1 MNSMKRDGFLFVL
14 FCSLFSTLAF
24 GQGETVNASYT
35 LPDSAFA
42 GIPFEIGLNLNR
54 GNIEGIARIQ
64 QEWPLGF
71 SVNEVEN
78 AGAIFSM
85 SKSQLQFLWIT
96 LPKSQELN
104 IRFEVTV
111 HKEYSGN
118 IEIPLVF
125 IYLKDDVR
133 KEITLPSLKMTIH
146 GKGNRTFENIKT
158 TNKPAETLAQVVPN
172 KPLQERPIESAT
184 KAEKPTQSDKK
195 STLTKEKATPPK
207 VEQVKKKENIT
218 ESSKTDSLSQNKSQT
233 SKQTAIT
240 PSANL
245 EASNKKS
252 SNTDTKKKGETPSSS
267 TAVSVISFKIQL
279 AALPQKSALTTIAK
293 EFEIS
298 EKEISEEKHNGLFK
312 YTYGEFPTLV
322 EARKK
327 MNANKQMKSKSFVAG
342 YRNGLRI
349 DLEEAIRLSKTK

>member
-1 MNSMKRDGFLFVL
+1 MNSKKHDGFLIVL
-14 FCSLFSTLAF
+14 FISLFTSFAF
-24 GQGETVNASYT
+24 GQVESVNASYT

-42 GIPFEIGLNLNR
+42 GIPFKVGLNLTR
-54 GNIEGIARIQ
+54 GDIEGIARIQ
-64 QEWPLGF
+64 QDWPLGF

-104 IRFEVTV
+104 IRFEVTAN
-111 HKEYSGN
+111 KEYSGA
-118 IEIPLVF
+118 IEIPMVF

-133 KEITLPSLKMTIH
+133 KEISLPSLKMTIH

-158 TNKPAETLAQVVPN
+158 TNKPTETIVQVVPN
-172 KPLQERPIESAT
+172 KPIQEKQIDQVT
-184 KAEKPTQSDKK
+184 IAEKSTKSDKK
-195 STLTKEKATPPK
+195 STISKEKSTPPK
-207 VEQVKKKENIT
+207 AEQIKKKESIT
-218 ESSKTDSLSQNKSQT
+218 TSIKTDSLSQNKSQT
-233 SKQTAIT
+233 SKQTAII
-240 PSANL
+240 PPANL
-245 EASNKKS
+245 ETSNKKS

-267 TAVSVISFKIQL
+267 SAVSVISFKIQL

-293 EFEIS
+293 EFEIT

-322 EARKK
+322 DARKK

-349 DLEEAIRLSKTK
+349 DLEEAIRLSKIK

>member
-1 MNSMKRDGFLFVL
+1 MNSMKRGRF
-14 FCSLFSTLAF
+14 SLFLCFCLFTSFVF
-24 GQGETVNASYT
+24 GQAETVDASYT

-42 GIPFEIGLNLNR
+42 GIPFEIGLKINR

-104 IRFEVTV
+104 LRFEVTAN
-111 HKEYSGN
+111 KEYAGN
-118 IEIPLVF
+118 IEIPMVF

-133 KEITLPSLKMTIH
+133 KEIVLPSMKMIIH
-146 GKGNRTFENIKT
+146 GKENYALDNLKQAIKPLET
-158 TNKPAETLAQVVPN
+158 TAQVIP
-172 KPLQERPIESAT
+172 KKSIQEKQIEQAT
-184 KAEKPTQSDKK
+184 ISEKSTQSDKK
-195 STLTKEKATPPK
+195 STLTKEKATPPN
-207 VEQVKKKENIT
+207 VLPVKKADINMEK
-218 ESSKTDSLSQNKSQT
+218 SKSDSLSQNKAQT
-233 SKQTAIT
+233 SKQNATIPPT
-240 PSANL
+240 NL
-245 EASNKKS
+245 ETSNKKS
-252 SNTDTKKKGETPSSS
+252 SNIDIKKKGETPASSS
-267 TAVSVISFKIQL
+267 TVSVISFKIQL

-312 YTYGEFPTLV
+312 YTYGEFPSLA

-327 MNANKQMKSKSFVAG
+327 MSANKHMKSKSFVAG
-342 YRNGLRI
+342 YRNGKRI

>member
-1 MNSMKRDGFLFVL
+1 MNSMKLGGF
-14 FCSLFSTLAF
+14 SLFLCLCFFTSFVF
-24 GQGETVNASYT
+24 GQAETVDASYT

-42 GIPFEIGLNLNR
+42 GIPFEIGLKINR

-104 IRFEVTV
+104 IRFEVTAN
-111 HKEYSGN
+111 KEYSGA
-118 IEIPLVF
+118 IEIPMVF
-125 IYLKDDVR
+125 IYLKDDIR
-133 KEITLPSLKMTIH
+133 KEISLQSLKMTIH
-146 GKGNRTFENIKT
+146 GKGKRTFENIKT
-158 TNKPAETLAQVVPN
+158 TNKPAETLVHVDQN
-172 KPLQERPIESAT
+172 KPVQEKQIEQGT
-184 KAEKPTQSDKK
+184 IAEKSTNSDIK
-195 STLTKEKATPPK
+195 STITKEKATPPK
-207 VEQVKKKENIT
+207 VNPVKKKENT
-218 ESSKTDSLSQNKSQT
+218 TASSKTDSLSQNKSQT
-233 SKQTAIT
+233 SKQNATI
-240 PSANL
+240 PPANL
-245 EASNKKS
+245 ETSNKKS
-252 SNTDTKKKGETPSSS
+252 SNTDTKKKGETPASSS
-267 TAVSVISFKIQL
+267 AVSLISFKIQL

-322 EARKK
+322 DARKK

>member
-1 MNSMKRDGFLFVL
+1 MKLGGF
-14 FCSLFSTLAF
+14 SLFLCLCFFTSFVF
-24 GQGETVNASYT
+24 GQAETVDASYT

-42 GIPFEIGLNLNR
+42 GIPFEIGLKINR

-104 IRFEVTV
+104 IRFEVTAN
-111 HKEYSGN
+111 KEYSGA
-118 IEIPLVF
+118 IEIPMVF
-125 IYLKDDVR
+125 IYLKDDIR
-133 KEITLPSLKMTIH
+133 KEISLQSLKMTIH
-146 GKGNRTFENIKT
+146 GKGKRTFENIKT
-158 TNKPAETLAQVVPN
+158 TNKPAETLVHVDQN
-172 KPLQERPIESAT
+172 KPVQEKQIEQGT
-184 KAEKPTQSDKK
+184 IAEKSTNSDIK
-195 STLTKEKATPPK
+195 STITKEKATPPK
-207 VEQVKKKENIT
+207 VNPVKKKENT
-218 ESSKTDSLSQNKSQT
+218 TASSKTDSLSQNKSQT
-233 SKQTAIT
+233 SKQNATI
-240 PSANL
+240 PPANL
-245 EASNKKS
+245 ETSNKKS
-252 SNTDTKKKGETPSSS
+252 SNTDTKKKGETPASSS
-267 TAVSVISFKIQL
+267 AVSLISFKIQL

-322 EARKK
+322 DARKK